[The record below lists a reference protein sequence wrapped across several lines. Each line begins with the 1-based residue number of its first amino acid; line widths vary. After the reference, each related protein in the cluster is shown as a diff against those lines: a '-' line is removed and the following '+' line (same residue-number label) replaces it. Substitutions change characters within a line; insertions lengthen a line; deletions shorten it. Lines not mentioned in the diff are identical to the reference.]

1 MSLRTLLLAAAVSA
15 APCTVFSQHSLPA
28 PVDYVNPYIGN
39 ISHLLVPTFA
49 TVQLPNSMLRVYP
62 ARQDYT
68 TEHVAGLPVIVT
80 NHRERS
86 AFSLSITQEVPL
98 QPVVN
103 TNWDHEHIT
112 PYSFDIELAD
122 NTMRARYAVSHQSA
136 IYEFSF
142 YDMEKPAYVLL
153 NSRDGQI
160 STDGRTMS
168 GWQKVDGK
176 TCVYVY
182 AEFEKIPMKW
192 GIFENNRFIE
202 TSLQKSGHDACAA
215 VMFDKGTSQVRL
227 RYGVS
232 FISEEQARLNLE
244 REQAGFDVDQLAQYG
259 RQVWNNT
266 LGRISVEGGSD
277 DDRTVLYTSYYRTFE
292 RPVCLSEDGR
302 YWSAYDNK
310 VHDDEGI
317 PFYTDDWIWDTYRAA
332 HPLRALINPTIEE
345 HIIESYL
352 RMAEQMGTKWMPT
365 FPEITGDS
373 RRMNSNH
380 GVAMVADALYKGLR
394 VDARRAFE
402 YCRRGIEEKTL
413 APWSGKK
420 AGWIDQYFWQHG
432 YIPALRDGE
441 KETDPNVSGFEKRQ
455 PIAVTLGT
463 AYDLWCL
470 SRIAEWQ
477 KDKKQTEK
485 YRELSRR
492 YRTVYNPDTHFFH
505 PKDRDGEFLPNFD
518 YRFGGGIGARDA
530 YDENNGWT
538 YRWDVQHNIAD
549 LIYLMG
555 GREAFVRNLDQ
566 TFAEP
571 MGRGKREFYT
581 QLPDQTGNIGQFSMA
596 NEPSLH
602 IPYLYN
608 YAGAPWKTQ
617 KRTRQVMR
625 TWFRNDLMGIPGDED
640 GGGLTSFAV
649 FTALGFYPVTPG
661 FPVYNIGS
669 PMFTRTTISLP
680 NGQKLEIVAEDATE
694 ENKYIQSAELNG
706 RPWDKPWF
714 SHDDISHG
722 GTLVLHMGRHPDKQ
736 WGASPDAAPP
746 SMDNLYRK

>member
-1 MSLRTLLLAAAVSA
+1 M
-15 APCTVFSQHSLPA
+15 
-28 PVDYVNPYIGN
+28 
-39 ISHLLVPTFA
+39 
-49 TVQLPNSMLRVYP
+49 
-62 ARQDYT
+62 
-68 TEHVAGLPVIVT
+68 
-80 NHRERS
+80 
-86 AFSLSITQEVPL
+86 
-98 QPVVN
+98 
-103 TNWDHEHIT
+103 
-112 PYSFDIELAD
+112 
-122 NTMRARYAVSHQSA
+122 
-136 IYEFSF
+136 
-142 YDMEKPAYVLL
+142 
-153 NSRDGQI
+153 
-160 STDGRTMS
+160 
-168 GWQKVDGK
+168 
-176 TCVYVY
+176 
-182 AEFEKIPMKW
+182 
-192 GIFENNRFIE
+192 
-202 TSLQKSGHDACAA
+202 
-215 VMFDKGTSQVRL
+215 
-227 RYGVS
+227 
-232 FISEEQARLNLE
+232 
-244 REQAGFDVDQLAQYG
+244 
-259 RQVWNNT
+259 
-266 LGRISVEGGSD
+266 
-277 DDRTVLYTSYYRTFE
+277 
-292 RPVCLSEDGR
+292 
-302 YWSAYDNK
+302 
-310 VHDDEGI
+310 
-317 PFYTDDWIWDTYRAA
+317 
-332 HPLRALINPTIEE
+332 
-345 HIIESYL
+345 
-352 RMAEQMGTKWMPT
+352 
-365 FPEITGDS
+365 
-373 RRMNSNH
+373 
-380 GVAMVADALYKGLR
+380 
-394 VDARRAFE
+394 
-402 YCRRGIEEKTL
+402 
-413 APWSGKK
+413 
-420 AGWIDQYFWQHG
+420 
-432 YIPALRDGE
+432 
-441 KETDPNVSGFEKRQ
+441 SGFEKRQ

-714 SHDDISHG
+714 SHDDIKNG
-722 GTLVLHMGRHPDKQ
+722 ATLVLEMGSRPNMQ
-736 WGASPDAAPP
+736 WGADEGATPP
-746 SMDNLYRK
+746 SAPVK